1 MKSLAFLL
9 VAFGLAGSLSAS
21 AQTTPGPQKV
31 AVIAFQQGVTLTN
44 EFQRD
49 LADIQKKYLPRRT
62 EIKSLSDQIESLKK
76 QLQSGTLSPADRA
89 SRTQAIQAKQKS
101 LDRAVQEAQ
110 TDFQTDLEQDF
121 GAVAGKFDRE
131 LGAYAKMH
139 GYVLV
144 LDAGSKQD
152 ATVLWATPATDVTKA
167 VVEEYNTK
175 SGIPAPVPQT
185 AASPAPQP
193 AGASHGAG
201 AAPTVPSGAH

>member
-1 MKSLAFLL
+1 MKSLGFLL
-9 VAFGLAGSLSAS
+9 VAFGLAATLSAS
-21 AQTTPGPQKV
+21 AQTTSGPQKV

-62 EIKSLSDQIESLKK
+62 QIKSLSDQVDSLKK

-89 SRTQAIQAKQKS
+89 SRAQAIQSKQKD
-101 LDRAVQEAQ
+101 LDRAVQQAQ
-110 TDFQTDLEQDF
+110 SDFQTDLEQDF

-144 LDAGSKQD
+144 LDAGRKQNE
-152 ATVLWATPATDVTKA
+152 TVLWATPATDVTKA
-167 VVEEYNTK
+167 VVDEYNTK
-175 SGIPAPVPQT
+175 SGIPAPAPQ
-185 AASPAPQP
+185 AAPSAPQP
-193 AGASHGAG
+193 TGATHGAG
-201 AAPTVPSGAH
+201 AAPAHPSGAH